1 MLSSIRKFSS
11 SIYAKILLIIVII
24 PFVFWGM
31 GSSFRGGNKNVI
43 VVIDKEK
50 FSTNEFADYVSS
62 YEITNEKINAEKI
75 DEILTIFI
83 GNKLIEKEYEKHD
96 IKLSD
101 SSLSKLIKIQ
111 KEFKK
116 ENEFSRTEYE
126 KFLITNQMNAVGFEL
141 NLANQEKKK
150 QLLNY
155 IGQGIVPPNFVVN
168 NIYNQINQKRKI
180 EFINMKDVFA
190 KKFNF
195 SEDEIKSHYEKNK
208 NAYIETYKS
217 VKIIEINPKK
227 LIGVDEFNDIFY
239 KKLDEIQDL
248 IIQGE
253 KIDFIINKYNLTDIN
268 TLKINKLG
276 QNFNNKKVEDLTK
289 NIIDN
294 IFSLSDEEP
303 TLFLEKKD
311 KFYVV
316 EMVKSENIEKGL
328 NNKEVVE
335 DIKLKL
341 KNFEKAKVLSKL
353 IAEINQKKF
362 LKSNFVN
369 FSKNENANIKKTTLE
384 NINDS
389 KILNNDIVSQIYNF
403 AEKKVNLAY
412 DAQSDE
418 GYLVYVDKII
428 KVSIDKNS
436 DEYEK
441 YFKLSKIKMTN
452 ELFNT
457 YDRYIKEIYEIDIN
471 YKALKTVKNYFN

>member
-50 FSTNEFADYVSS
+50 FSTKEFADYVSS
-62 YEITNEKINAEKI
+62 YEITNEKINAKKI

-101 SSLSKLIKIQ
+101 RSLSKLIKIQ

>member
-126 KFLITNQMNAVGFEL
+126 KFLITNQMKAVGFEL

>member
-248 IIQGE
+248 IIQGK

-276 QNFNNKKVEDLTK
+276 QNFNNKKVENLTK

-303 TLFLEKKD
+303 AVFLEKQD

-389 KILNNDIVSQIYNF
+389 KILNNNIVSQIYNF

>member
-50 FSTNEFADYVSS
+50 FSTKEFADYVSS
-62 YEITNEKINAEKI
+62 YEITNEKINAKKI

-101 SSLSKLIKIQ
+101 RSLSKLIKIQ

-341 KNFEKAKVLSKL
+341 KNFEKAKF
-353 IAEINQKKF
+353 Q
-362 LKSNFVN
+362 
-369 FSKNENANIKKTTLE
+369 
-384 NINDS
+384 
-389 KILNNDIVSQIYNF
+389 
-403 AEKKVNLAY
+403 
-412 DAQSDE
+412 
-418 GYLVYVDKII
+418 
-428 KVSIDKNS
+428 
-436 DEYEK
+436 
-441 YFKLSKIKMTN
+441 
-452 ELFNT
+452 
-457 YDRYIKEIYEIDIN
+457 
-471 YKALKTVKNYFN
+471 KNYGKTLKKQKFFLN